1 MHRRRRRRIGLN
13 GMAQITPATRHM
25 RALGVQRLK
34 WAFDRIQEFAY
45 LLAFANW
52 RPRCPSRELS
62 CITKRPHGV
71 TLHQTRVDYLVT
83 AATLQAVLAARVH
96 GCAGVQHRCALQLQ
110 DRGDAHV
117 LEGELDL
124 RCGERTVRGGPG
136 TCVFVPP
143 GAAHAFGNSG
153 SSPGRML
160 LITAPPGHEKYFD
173 ELRDL
178 VAKGGKPDPEALANL
193 RAKYDT
199 VQLATLTTG

>member
-1 MHRRRRRRIGLN
+1 MSVSRQIRERE
-13 GMAQITPATRHM
+13 AQS
-25 RALGVQRLK
+25 L
-34 WAFDRIQEFAY
+34 
-45 LLAFANW
+45 
-52 RPRCPSRELS
+52 SRELS
-62 CITKRPHGV
+62 CIMARLAVSLCTRPGS
-71 TLHQTRVDYLVT
+71 TTCSPP
-83 AATLQAVLAARVH
+83 VLAVRVH
-96 GCAGVQHRCALQLQ
+96 GAPGFNT
-110 DRGDAHV
+110 GAHYHTKIEEIFYI

-124 RCGERTVRGGPG
+124 RCGEHTVRGGPG

-178 VAKGGKPDPEALANL
+178 IAKGGKPDPDTLAKL

-199 VQLATLTTG
+199 VQLATLTPG

>member
-1 MHRRRRRRIGLN
+1 MSIEGIILHQGE
-13 GMAQITPATRHM
+13 A
-25 RALGVQRLK
+25 
-34 WAFDRIQEFAY
+34 
-45 LLAFANW
+45 
-52 RPRCPSRELS
+52 
-62 CITKRPHGV
+62 HGV

-83 AATLQAVLAARVH
+83 AEHSKQCSLFEFTVAPGFNT
-96 GCAGVQHRCALQLQ
+96 G
-110 DRGDAHV
+110 AHYHTKIEEIFYV

-153 SSPGRML
+153 SASGRML

-178 VAKGGKPDPEALANL
+178 IAKGGKPDPEALAKL

-199 VQLATLTTG
+199 VQLAALSPG